1 MVATFLEDIKHYSR
15 QTFLADSIA
24 GLTVA
29 IILIP
34 QGMAYA
40 LLAGMPPIYGLYAG
54 VVPMI
59 IYPLFGSSTQLSVGP
74 VALMSIIVF
83 SGVSL
88 LAEPGSSKYIQ
99 LVILVTLLAGMIQM
113 IFSFFRLGII
123 SNFLSR
129 PVMSGFISAAGVII
143 GISQIKYLLSLNL
156 PRKVSLIDTCQSLFS
171 SLDQMNLISLL
182 MGMAGLGIIMALKKI
197 HRAIPGAL
205 LIVMLGCLITF
216 IFRLD
221 QAGIPI
227 VGHMPSG
234 LPGFT
239 IDFLNPSAVQ
249 SLFPTAVVVALICFI
264 GSFSIAKTMAIKTN
278 DNRLNAN
285 RELMGLGVAKVVGS
299 FFLSMPS
306 TGSFTRSAIN
316 EEAGGKTGVS
326 SILGGVFVGLIILF
340 FSHLFYY
347 LPEPVLA
354 AIVIST
360 VFGLIDYNY
369 AKFLLKVDRSDFWVL
384 VITFISTLLLGIV
397 NGVFVGIIISLIT
410 VLVGASRTHVA
421 ELGVLE
427 GTDQFRN
434 ITRYKNT
441 KPIPKTLILRF
452 SQPLFFANAETFY
465 QNIIDTAE
473 KYDDTENIIISY
485 PSYNVPDG
493 TSASKLLDLVA
504 YCKSRGWRLIFT
516 DLNGP
521 IRDFLHKSEIFSEI
535 GEDNFYLT
543 IGDAV
548 KAIEQGHENILLS
561 NKYSKQT
568 NYQKNKNKK

>member
-1 MVATFLEDIKHYSR
+1 
-15 QTFLADSIA
+15 
-24 GLTVA
+24 
-29 IILIP
+29 
-34 QGMAYA
+34 
-40 LLAGMPPIYGLYAG
+40 
-54 VVPMI
+54 
-59 IYPLFGSSTQLSVGP
+59 
-74 VALMSIIVF
+74 MSIIVF

-88 LAEPGSSKYIQ
+88 LAEPGSMKYIQ
-99 LVILVTLLAGMIQM
+99 MVILVTLLAGLIQI
-113 IFSFFRLGII
+113 IFSVFRLGII

-156 PRKVSLIDTCQSLFS
+156 PPKVSLIDTCQSIFT

-182 MGMAGLGIIMALKKI
+182 MGGIGLGIILMLKKV

-205 LIVMLGCLITF
+205 IIVMLGCLLTF

-234 LPGFT
+234 LPRFT
-239 IDFLNPSAVQ
+239 IDFINPSAVQ
-249 SLFPTAVVVALICFI
+249 SLFPTALVVALICFI
-264 GSFSIAKTMAIKTN
+264 GSFSIAKTMAIKTH
-278 DNRLNAN
+278 DSRLNAN
-285 RELMGLGVAKVVGS
+285 KELLGLGMAKVIGS

-316 EEAGGKTGVS
+316 FEAGGKSGVS

-347 LPEPVLA
+347 LPEPILA

-360 VFGLIDYNY
+360 VFGLIDYKY
-369 AKFLLKVDRSDFWVL
+369 AKFLMKVDRSDFWIL
-384 VITFISTLLLGIV
+384 MITFSSTLLLGIV
-397 NGVFVGIIISLIT
+397 NGVFVGIILSLIT

-421 ELGVLE
+421 ELGILE

-434 ITRYKNT
+434 ITRYSNT
-441 KPIPKTLILRF
+441 TPIPGTLILRF

-465 QNIIDTAE
+465 QNIIDAAE
-473 KYDDTENIIISY
+473 RNGEVKNIIISY

-493 TSASKLLDLVA
+493 TAASKILDLIA
-504 YCKSRGWRLIFT
+504 YCNSQGRRLIFT

-521 IRDFLHKSEIFSEI
+521 IRDFLHKSEIFDEI

-548 KAIEQGHENILLS
+548 RSIEDGHVKNILS

-568 NYQKNKNKK
+568 NYQKNKKKR